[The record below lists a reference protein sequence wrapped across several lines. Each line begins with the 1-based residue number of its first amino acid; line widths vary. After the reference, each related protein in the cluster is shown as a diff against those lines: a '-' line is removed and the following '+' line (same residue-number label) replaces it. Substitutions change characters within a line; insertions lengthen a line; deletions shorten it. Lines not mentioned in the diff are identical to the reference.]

1 MTQQYFGTKIVTAW
15 SQEKDD
21 VPGYAV
27 KYEDG
32 YTSWSPSDVFEKAYI
47 AIGNVG
53 HLPPFIQ
60 RVIAEKAELDDR
72 LSKLNAFLCGDGVEN
87 LDDAMHRLMLSQS
100 AVMKE
105 LSDILEAR
113 LELMVPVS

>member
-1 MTQQYFGTKIVTAW
+1 MTQEYIGTKIVTAW

-21 VPGYAV
+21 VDGYAV

-32 YTSWSPSDVFEKAYI
+32 YVSWSPSDVFEKAYV
-47 AIGNVG
+47 AIGNVS
-53 HLPPFIQ
+53 HLPPFVQ
-60 RVIAEKAELDDR
+60 RVIGEKAELDDR
-72 LSKLNAFLCGDGVEN
+72 LSKLNGFLCSEGVDK
-87 LDDAMHRLMLSQS
+87 LDSIMHRLMLSQA

-113 LELMVPVS
+113 LELLVPEA